1 MKFFL
6 LRNEMLLQ
14 YGSWDPC
21 YRVLFNGLNQS
32 SIINIVNITLH
43 ITSIVSIFAIL
54 FTKCAVSGNL
64 GILIRSTVT
73 KGLCATF
80 CIFNF
85 SSDLHPIKNHFH
97 CSYNN
102 IHIQKKNGVKMG
114 GGQFVAKVINL
125 VLLLHPS

>member
-97 CSYNN
+97 TTRF
-102 IHIQKKNGVKMG
+102 IFKRRMGQKWG

-125 VLLLHPS
+125 VLLLHPF